1 MTTETSAKTTTPL
14 WRNTG
19 VLRWGIQIVGLGLLA
34 VILYVLWFNLVN
46 NLKRQGIPTGFDF
59 LSQPGGVNVADA
71 DISAGA
77 SISRFLW
84 LGIKN
89 TFALAVV
96 GIPLLT
102 IVGVIV
108 GVARLSTNWVVAKLA
123 SIYVEVLRNTPPL
136 LVIFVVFFV
145 GILPLPDISEPAT
158 PLGLLVITNR
168 RISFPWFQSVGTGAG
183 TLWLITAVLAVAAVA
198 VGWWRTRVYDRTGE
212 PHHRVL
218 WSGGVFIVGAVL
230 AWLVLGR
237 PVGITVPEQVGRVV
251 EGGIS
256 GLGAYWAIL
265 LALSLY
271 TASHVA
277 EIVRGSILAIPKG
290 QTEAAN
296 ALALT
301 GFQRLRYVVLPQAMR
316 IAIPPVINQYLN
328 FVKNTSLA
336 IAIGYAEI
344 TLIVFQAIGNGNP
357 APQLIL
363 ILMASYLLFSLT
375 ISLIV
380 NYINRRAQLVTR

>member
-1 MTTETSAKTTTPL
+1 MTAETQPQASTPF
-14 WRNTG
+14 WRNAG
-19 VLRWGIQIVGLGLLA
+19 VLRLLTQVIGLGIIA
-34 VILYVLWFNLVN
+34 IVLYVLWFNLIN
-46 NLKRQGIPTGFDF
+46 NLKRQGISTNFDF

-77 SISRFLW
+77 PISRFLW

-96 GIPLLT
+96 GIPVLT

-123 SIYVEVLRNTPPL
+123 AIYVELLRNTPPL
-136 LVIFVVFFV
+136 LVIFVFFFAV
-145 GILPLPDISEPAT
+145 ILPLPDVSDPAT
-158 PLGLLVITNR
+158 PLGVLVISNR
-168 RISFPWFQSVGTGAG
+168 RISFPWFESVGGGAS
-183 TLWLITAVLAVAAVA
+183 TLWIITAILALAAIAVA
-198 VGWWRTRVYDRTGE
+198 WWRTRVNEQTGA

-218 WSGGVFIVGAVL
+218 WAFG
-230 AWLVLGR
+230 VLGGGSVVAWFLLGQ
-237 PVGITVPEQVGRVV
+237 PVGISTPEQVGRVV

-256 GLGAYWAIL
+256 GLGAFWAIL
-265 LALSLY
+265 AALSLY

-296 ALALT
+296 ALALS
-301 GFQRLRYVVLPQAMR
+301 GFQRLRHVVLPQAMR

-344 TLIVFQAIGNGNP
+344 TLIVFQAIGNANP

-375 ISLIV
+375 ISAVV